1 MAGKPPK
8 KNIGRIAAA
17 RHNRVRSHLPTVAG
31 NG

>member
-8 KNIGRIAAA
+8 KNTGRIAAA
-17 RHNRVRSHLPTVAG
+17 RHNGVRSRLPTVAG